1 MKYSIVI
8 PCYNEQNLSHLLT
21 EIQDISNAPLIVI
34 DDASDNP
41 SIKDTIN
48 ENLYILRNKK
58 NKGKGYSI
66 LKGIAK
72 SNSLNCN
79 YTLVMDADGQHS
91 PSDINLFLKNIS
103 DKDLVLGYRDFYKNM
118 PLHRV
123 ISNKIASFI
132 ISFIVGQNI
141 KDSQCGFRLYKNS
154 LFNLSEFSEKGFQF
168 ESEFLLKKV
177 KKIKIMQIP
186 IKTIYNSNNISK
198 INYFSDSYKFIKLII
213 KYI

>member
-1 MKYSIVI
+1 
-8 PCYNEQNLSHLLT
+8 
-21 EIQDISNAPLIVI
+21 
-34 DDASDNP
+34 
-41 SIKDTIN
+41 
-48 ENLYILRNKK
+48 
-58 NKGKGYSI
+58 
-66 LKGIAK
+66 
-72 SNSLNCN
+72 
-79 YTLVMDADGQHS
+79 MDADGQHS

-118 PLHRV
+118 PLHRM

-132 ISFIVGQNI
+132 ISFIVGHNI